1 MSYYAFFWGCS
12 IPAKYPYLEKT
23 TRLVLDRLG
32 VPYRDLDNFTC
43 CPEKTLVNNLNPEL
57 WKVAAA
63 RNVAVAEKAGM
74 GILTACTGCY
84 STLKSASSHLRI
96 YTEELNFV
104 NERLK
109 DVGLEYSGSIH
120 SNIKHII
127 QYLHDD
133 VGLTKLQ
140 KSVVKSMK
148 GMRIA
153 VHGGCHLV
161 RPSKAIHFDDPIRP
175 VKFDRLVQALG
186 AECLKY
192 KTQMLCCGG
201 SLDRVDQSD
210 KAMEVARVKL
220 VELRRLQADAITTT
234 CPECFKVYDSNQFF
248 LQRRNKERYS
258 IPVITYQ
265 QLLGLAM
272 GFDAEELGLSN
283 HKIGAEAFLEK
294 FERLNRDSG
303 ASR

>member
-1 MSYYAFFWGCS
+1 MSTYAFFWGCS

-43 CPEKTLVNNLNPEL
+43 CPEKTLVNNLDPDL

-63 RNVAVAEKAGM
+63 RNVAVAEEAGM
-74 GILTACTGCY
+74 GVLTACTGCY

-96 YTEELNFV
+96 YTEDLNFV

-109 DVGLEYSGSIH
+109 EVGLEFSGNIH
-120 SNIKHII
+120 GKIKHII

-133 VGLTKLQ
+133 LGLTKLQ
-140 KSVVKSMK
+140 KAVVKSMK

-161 RPSKAIHFDDPIRP
+161 RPSKAIHFDDPIQP
-175 VKFDRLVQALG
+175 VKFDRLVEALG
-186 AECLKY
+186 AKALEY
-192 KTQMLCCGG
+192 KTKMLCCGG
-201 SLDRVDQSD
+201 SLDRVDQS
-210 KAMEVARVKL
+210 AEALEVARVKL
-220 VELRRLQADAITTT
+220 VELKRLGVDAITTT

-248 LQRRNKERYS
+248 LQRRKKESYG

-272 GFDAEELGLSN
+272 GFSADDVGLSN
-283 HKIGAEAFLEK
+283 HKIGSEAFLEK
-294 FERLNRDSG
+294 FERLNQSAG